1 MLQSSSLAQ
10 GPRAPGRWVLWADRP
25 VAAEESDPSP
35 LGALCSAQTHLCFP
49 VVATEPPVEPS
60 GLVHPSSSTGEGNG
74 ELLVGA
80 LQ

>member
-1 MLQSSSLAQ
+1 M
-10 GPRAPGRWVLWADRP
+10 LWADGP
-25 VAAEESDPSP
+25 TAAEESDPSL

-60 GLVHPSSSTGEGNG
+60 DLVHPSSSAGEGKG
-74 ELLVGA
+74 ELLMGA